1 MKEKVIELMK
11 IAGTDSSGKWMGIDN
26 CEKLAELI
34 VKECIEVCESG
45 FQGEFTSAGIHQC
58 VTDLREHFGVEE

>member
-1 MKEKVIELMK
+1 
-11 IAGTDSSGKWMGIDN
+11 MGIDN